1 MTVTPGPTSRPLL
14 GTHLHTYVD
23 TPHHSPPSCT
33 GPQWSHL
40 EAEHVLGRVTW
51 EGAGCL
57 GGELGWKGRGGVG
70 SHCHHRQGGS
80 VALRLVA
87 LGLSIKG
94 VGWMLVGATHASR
107 VRPSAG
113 LHVGCIRHA
122 GVLAGIHV
130 VLGEE
135 GRVGA
140 NLVPLEG

>member
-1 MTVTPGPTSRPLL
+1 MSIKDSGNDSPHPVTDHTHHVAEPLAGKL
-14 GTHLHTYVD
+14 
-23 TPHHSPPSCT
+23 PSIYL
-33 GPQWSHL
+33 SHL
-40 EAEHVLGRVTW
+40 SCIWNRA
-51 EGAGCL
+51 
-57 GGELGWKGRGGVG
+57 
-70 SHCHHRQGGS
+70 SS
-80 VALRLVA
+80 ALRLVA
-87 LGLSIKG
+87 LRLSIKG

-122 GVLAGIHV
+122 GVLAGVHV

>member
-1 MTVTPGPTSRPLL
+1 MSIKDSGNDSPHPVTDH
-14 GTHLHTYVD
+14 TH
-23 TPHHSPPSCT
+23 
-33 GPQWSHL
+33 
-40 EAEHVLGRVTW
+40 HVLGRVTW

-57 GGELGWKGRGGVG
+57 GGELGWKGRGRVG
-70 SHCHHRQGGS
+70 GHRRRHVGEGGS

-87 LGLSIKG
+87 LRLSIKG

-122 GVLAGIHV
+122 GVLAGVHV